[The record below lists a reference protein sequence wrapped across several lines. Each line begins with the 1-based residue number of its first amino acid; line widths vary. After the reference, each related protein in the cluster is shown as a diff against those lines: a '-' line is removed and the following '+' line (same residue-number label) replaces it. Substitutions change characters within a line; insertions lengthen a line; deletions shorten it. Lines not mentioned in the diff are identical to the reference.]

1 MGYSKVCI
9 NTDFQIVVNAVNEK
23 NLVSKD
29 IINLVEDIK
38 WLCLYFS
45 NFVLDFCGRDK
56 NKDPDGIAK
65 NAHM

>member
-1 MGYSKVCI
+1 M
-9 NTDFQIVVNAVNEK
+9 VNAVNEK